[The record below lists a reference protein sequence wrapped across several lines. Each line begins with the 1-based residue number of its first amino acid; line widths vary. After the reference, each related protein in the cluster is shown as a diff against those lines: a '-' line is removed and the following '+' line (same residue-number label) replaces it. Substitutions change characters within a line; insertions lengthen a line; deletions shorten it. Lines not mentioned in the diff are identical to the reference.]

1 MSARSTPGV
10 LERIYDEA
18 RWKLRKGFAVI
29 SPERQRALARLLG
42 QAAHRAGT
50 AREWTRKEAIDAG
63 RKGGQAR
70 GHRTR
75 QGH

>member
-1 MSARSTPGV
+1 MKHAG
-10 LERIYDEA
+10 
-18 RWKLRKGFAVI
+18 KLRKGFAVI
-29 SPERQRALARLLG
+29 SPDRQRALARLGG

-50 AREWTRKEAIDAG
+50 AHEWTGKEAIEAG